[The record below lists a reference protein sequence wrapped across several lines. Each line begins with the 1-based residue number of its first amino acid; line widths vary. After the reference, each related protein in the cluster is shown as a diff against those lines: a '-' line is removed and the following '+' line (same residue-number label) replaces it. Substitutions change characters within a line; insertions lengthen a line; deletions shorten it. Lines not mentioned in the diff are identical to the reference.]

1 MFQTDHF
8 FTHQQVKV
16 TQIDVLAGFGSD
28 GVNDGFLSPEGAV
41 RIRRFYKLLADF
53 VADINGRSTLAGW
66 YQSSFSVSKAHSFS
80 VSLRR
85 IDVTSYRWFF
95 DAASSPERGIRSA

>member
-16 TQIDVLAGFGSD
+16 TQIDVLASFGSD

-80 VSLRR
+80 ISLR
-85 IDVTSYRWFF
+85 
-95 DAASSPERGIRSA
+95 

>member
-28 GVNDGFLSPEGAV
+28 GVNDGFLS
-41 RIRRFYKLLADF
+41 
-53 VADINGRSTLAGW
+53 
-66 YQSSFSVSKAHSFS
+66 H
-80 VSLRR
+80 
-85 IDVTSYRWFF
+85 
-95 DAASSPERGIRSA
+95 